1 MQKKIK
7 RAPALVRV
15 IWLQSVTNLCCT
27 FKLAHPQG
35 EMTPIHLI
43 PRIISRL
50 HSCWFGASV
59 RAAGIGVRL
68 GSAAAFFQLRLLFS
82 HAFPQRPGNGSG
94 TCKILGQFKKNPV
107 TTVHLPDVG
116 RKEAIAASCM
126 TMTQQG
132 DWHFWQNP
140 NNIFETAHLRVK
152 NAFLRGIPQ
161 APVNMLWY
169 RKCIHRA
176 VSELKWNSKCVSYGS
191 MLGSFDMITTFY
203 ISFPILPQT
212 VTSYFRWHE
221 VTRFLKENQ
230 EQFQFCSQYIFKNIQ
245 YYPHNYK
252 GGQFRSH
259 VCCGL

>member
-1 MQKKIK
+1 M
-7 RAPALVRV
+7 
-15 IWLQSVTNLCCT
+15 
-27 FKLAHPQG
+27 
-35 EMTPIHLI
+35 
-43 PRIISRL
+43 
-50 HSCWFGASV
+50 
-59 RAAGIGVRL
+59 
-68 GSAAAFFQLRLLFS
+68 
-82 HAFPQRPGNGSG
+82 
-94 TCKILGQFKKNPV
+94 
-107 TTVHLPDVG
+107 HLPDVG

-221 VTRFLKENQ
+221 VTRFLKQNQ
-230 EQFQFCSQYIFKNIQ
+230 EQFQFAVNTSLKISNIIHIITKGVNSGPMSVVDCNKRYQVCSGFSS
-245 YYPHNYK
+245 
-252 GGQFRSH
+252 F
-259 VCCGL
+259 V